1 MFVKLNL
8 LKKPKPKPKLNN
20 FFGCLLIAITFTS
33 WAKNEPMSIY
43 VVKKQAIFT
52 VDLKSNPTT
61 GYRWQMISYD
71 KALLK
76 FMKRKYVSPKTHLIG
91 SGGIESFKFQSLKT
105 PIDTVIKF
113 KYVRPWEK
121 SEGIYQEVHVKT
133 K

>member
-1 MFVKLNL
+1 MKLNL
-8 LKKPKPKPKLNN
+8 LKKPKLKLSN

-52 VDLKSNPTT
+52 VDLRSNPTT
-61 GYRWQMISYD
+61 GYRWQIISYD
-71 KALLK
+71 RAVLK
-76 FMKRKYVSPKTHLIG
+76 FMKRKYVSSKTYLIG

-113 KYVRPWEK
+113 KYARPWEK